1 MAPDRPADEKLSNK
15 TRDEVRQLLYSKA
28 TRDEIMER
36 LGLSFR
42 TYLQYVEAIREQDSK
57 FLGKDNKSVAWEF
70 KKAYSRLNTIVE
82 RCCEVIDD
90 PEVPSEIKVK
100 TLKLLTQTSIAMIEL
115 ANDAR
120 SALRE

>member
-1 MAPDRPADEKLSNK
+1 MAPDRPAEAELSEK
-15 TRDEVRQLLYSKA
+15 TRDEVRHLLYTKA
-28 TRDEIMER
+28 TRDEIMET

-42 TYLQYVEAIREQDSK
+42 TYLRYVEAIREQDSK
-57 FLGKDNKSVAWEF
+57 VLSKDNKSVAWEF
-70 KKAYSRLNTIVE
+70 KKAYTRLNTIVE

-100 TLKLLTQTSIAMIEL
+100 TLKLLTQTSIEMIEM